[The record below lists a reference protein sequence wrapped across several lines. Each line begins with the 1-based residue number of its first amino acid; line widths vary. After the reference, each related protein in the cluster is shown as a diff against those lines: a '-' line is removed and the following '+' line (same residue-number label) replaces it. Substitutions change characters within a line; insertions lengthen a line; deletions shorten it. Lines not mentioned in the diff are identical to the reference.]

1 MPNPENLIAHKM
13 KPGET
18 RNPNGRPKGARSRST
33 IVREWLESSETV
45 NNPIT
50 GVKERLTQADIITLA
65 LLKKARAGDL
75 QAYRELMDSAFGKV
89 ADVQTLQN
97 PDGTG
102 INQSP
107 AIDYSK
113 LSTAALEEIA
123 AARIAPEDAKPG

>member
-1 MPNPENLIAHKM
+1 MPKPENVLKHKI
-13 KPGET
+13 KPGEV

-102 INQSP
+102 INQPST
-107 AIDYSK
+107 IDYSK
-113 LSTAALEEIA
+113 LSDAALEELRA
-123 AARIAPEDAKPG
+123 AIVKPDGPAR

>member
-1 MPNPENLIAHKM
+1 MPNPENVLKHKI
-13 KPGET
+13 KPGEV

-33 IVREWLESSETV
+33 IVRELLELSETV

-50 GVKERLTQADIITLA
+50 GVKERLTQADIIALA
-65 LLKKARAGDL
+65 VLKKARTGDL
-75 QAYRELMDSAFGKV
+75 QAYRELMDSCYGKV

-102 INQSP
+102 INQPP

-113 LSTAALEEIA
+113 ISTAALEEIA